1 MSLDAWRPVAL
12 PERVELRG
20 RYVTLEPLSAD
31 HEDGLI
37 AAYIE
42 DLDGK
47 MWDWLPTGRS
57 QEPSIERGLMPP
69 V

>member
-37 AAYIE
+37 AAISE
-42 DLDGK
+42 DIDGK
-47 MWDWLPTGRS
+47 M
-57 QEPSIERGLMPP
+57 
-69 V
+69 